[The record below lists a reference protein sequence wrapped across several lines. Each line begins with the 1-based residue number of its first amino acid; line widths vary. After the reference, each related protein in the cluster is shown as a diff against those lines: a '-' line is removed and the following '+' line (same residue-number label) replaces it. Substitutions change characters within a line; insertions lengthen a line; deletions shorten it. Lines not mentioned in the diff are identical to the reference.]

1 MTLAFMVFGN
11 SIISL
16 SMVLDKTTQIVGGL
30 IVLRSI
36 QIKIGLNGLHQAWIN
51 FLVLGHR
58 LILIM
63 T

>member
-1 MTLAFMVFGN
+1 MTLDFMVFGN

-16 SMVLDKTTQIVGGL
+16 SMVLDKITQTLGGL
-30 IVLRSI
+30 TVLRSI

-51 FLVLGHR
+51 FIALGHR

>member
-1 MTLAFMVFGN
+1 MTLDFMVFGN

-16 SMVLDKTTQIVGGL
+16 SMVLDKITQTLGEL
-30 IVLRSI
+30 NLLRSI

-51 FLVLGHR
+51 FLLLGHQ